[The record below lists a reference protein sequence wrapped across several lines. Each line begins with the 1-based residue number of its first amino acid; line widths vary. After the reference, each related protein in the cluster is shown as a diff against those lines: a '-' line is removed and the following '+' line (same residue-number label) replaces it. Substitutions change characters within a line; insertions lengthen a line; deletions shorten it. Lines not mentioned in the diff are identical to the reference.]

1 MRLTDTKL
9 AVLLIAPLVALE
21 IAISIYPIALSFWL
35 SLNDVSLIKQSVL
48 YVGLQQYAKA
58 FSDSI
63 FITTVQIS
71 LRFVVEAV
79 ILIILLSIGMALV
92 INEKA
97 RGFSILKVIVILPW
111 ALSEFAVAIAGR
123 FFLDRNYG
131 FLNSFLLK
139 TGLIDKPVYFLNA
152 PTAVE
157 WLAAFFAWNV
167 APIGAYFILSS
178 LQTVPQDLYRQARVD
193 GASAFGRFRLITFP
207 FIRYAVL
214 ITMVLATLLAGSAV
228 VIFFALTGGGP
239 GFASTTATLYGFRV
253 FFINQD
259 FGYGAA
265 LSWIVLAFVVVINVF
280 YLRLLTARRRRG

>member
-1 MRLTDTKL
+1 
-9 AVLLIAPLVALE
+9 
-21 IAISIYPIALSFWL
+21 
-35 SLNDVSLIKQSVL
+35 
-48 YVGLQQYAKA
+48 
-58 FSDSI
+58 
-63 FITTVQIS
+63 
-71 LRFVVEAV
+71 
-79 ILIILLSIGMALV
+79 
-92 INEKA
+92 
-97 RGFSILKVIVILPW
+97 
-111 ALSEFAVAIAGR
+111 
-123 FFLDRNYG
+123 
-131 FLNSFLLK
+131 
-139 TGLIDKPVYFLNA
+139 
-152 PTAVE
+152 
-157 WLAAFFAWNV
+157 
-167 APIGAYFILSS
+167 
-178 LQTVPQDLYRQARVD
+178 VPQDLYRQARVD